1 MDRIAAMKIFVRV
14 VRKGSFTA
22 VALELNS
29 TQPTISKKINQ
40 LEKELGVKL
49 LRRTSRDQELTE
61 AGQEYFERCQK
72 ILDDIDETESIVRNQ
87 RASPQGVLRIT
98 APVDFSNS
106 ILAPLFKSF
115 LVAYPDIKVDLI
127 LDNREIDLVAEGIDV
142 AIRVGELKDSGLFA
156 KSVAQSHL
164 SVVASPSYIERYG
177 LPKKPQDLAQHNC
190 LLYALHNDWDLLKDD
205 NDSSVAV
212 SGNIRCD
219 SGNMILNSALIGS
232 GLAILPYW
240 LVYQLLE
247 TGDLVQVF
255 SDAKPICFPINMVY
269 IDKKYLPLKVQSFIS
284 FFKTEINKHPAFV
297 QL

>member
-106 ILAPLFKSF
+106 ILAPLLKKF
-115 LVAYPDIKVDLI
+115 LATYPDIKIDLI

-142 AIRVGELKDSGLFA
+142 AIRVGELRDSGLFA

-164 SVVASPSYIERYG
+164 SVVASPDYIERYG
-177 LPKKPQDLAQHNC
+177 MPKNPQDLAQHNC
-190 LLYALHNDWDLLKDD
+190 LLYALHNDWDLIKDD
-205 NDSSVAV
+205 NDSSVTV

-247 TGDLVQVF
+247 TGGLVQVF
-255 SDAKPICFPINMVY
+255 SDAKPIFIPINTVY
-269 IDKKYLPLKVQSFIS
+269 IDKKYLPLKVQSFIN
-284 FFKTEINKHPAFV
+284 FFKTEINKHPAF
-297 QL
+297 LRL